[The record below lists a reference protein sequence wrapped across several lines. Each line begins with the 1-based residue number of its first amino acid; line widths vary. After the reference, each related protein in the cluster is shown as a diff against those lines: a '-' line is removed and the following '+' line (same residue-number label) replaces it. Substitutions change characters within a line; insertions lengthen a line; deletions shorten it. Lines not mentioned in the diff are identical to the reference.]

1 MNFKGYSTQG
11 IVLSRRNYHEADRI
25 IKIFTKDFGKVVVLA
40 KGVRHLKSRKRG
52 SIEVFSRIRFSAIH
66 TKTFD
71 IITETIPEDLYL
83 NIRKN
88 LKKMSL
94 AYYFIEIIEKI
105 TSENEKHE
113 ALYDLL
119 VNFLERL
126 KNESKLKKL
135 RLEFIRKTLVNLGF
149 WPLGKELTNA
159 DGVLED
165 VLERKINSVRVG
177 KAILG

>member
-11 IVLSRRNYHEADRI
+11 IVLSRRNYHEADRR
-25 IKIFTKDFGKVVVLA
+25 IKIFTKDYGKVVVLA
-40 KGVRHLKSRKRG
+40 KGVRRPKSRKRG
-52 SIEVFSRIRFSAIH
+52 SVEVFSKIRFSASR

-83 NIRKN
+83 SIRNN
-88 LKKMSL
+88 LRKMSL

-113 ALYDLL
+113 VLYDLL
-119 VNFLERL
+119 VDFLERL
-126 KNESKLKKL
+126 KTETKLKKL
-135 RLEFIRKTLVNLGF
+135 RLEFIQKTLINLGF
-149 WPLGKELTNA
+149 WPLGKELKNA